1 MAMASTVVLAIL
13 VLGTLVVHLGNYRL
27 RQQRDWRAKGLLVVG
42 CVLALGIAA
51 QYYVT
56 HELAAPRTLN
66 DTQMH
71 WIAQQLSPFKG
82 HRVVVGAV
90 PLSMESFDLASKIVE
105 TLNLKPAEIN
115 ANMNQA
121 GIAAEMGV
129 AGRSMK
135 SIPEGVIRGVL
146 VKYTTGNAKGQKF
159 AEALVALL
167 NTESITAFATGGL
180 NEDQIEGRISQ
191 GLDPQ
196 RNDVRNEPV
205 YVVVGDKP

>member
-1 MAMASTVVLAIL
+1 MVMAWVVLAIL
-13 VLGTLVVHLGNYRL
+13 VLGTLVVHLGNYCL

-56 HELAAPRTLN
+56 YQLAAPRTLN
-66 DTQMH
+66 DTQAH
-71 WIAQQLSPFKG
+71 RIAQQLSPFKG
-82 HRVVVGAV
+82 HRVVIGAV
-90 PLSMESFDLASKIVE
+90 PLSTESFDLANKIVE
-105 TLNLKPAEIN
+105 TLKLKPAEMN

-129 AGRSMK
+129 AGQNMK
-135 SIPEGVIRGVL
+135 STPEGIMRGVL
-146 VKYTTGNAKGQKF
+146 VKYSTGNDKGQRF
-159 AEALVALL
+159 AEALAGAL

-205 YVVVGDKP
+205 LVVVGDKP

>member
-1 MAMASTVVLAIL
+1 MALVVLAIL
-13 VLGTLVVHLGNYRL
+13 VLGTLVVHLGNYFL
-27 RQQRDWRAKGLLVVG
+27 RQQRDWRAKVLLAVG

-56 HELAAPRTLN
+56 HELAAPRTLS

-82 HRVVVGAV
+82 HRVVIGAV
-90 PLSMESFDLASKIVE
+90 PLSTESLDLATKIVE
-105 TLNLKPAEIN
+105 TLKLQPAEMN
-115 ANMNQA
+115 ANINQA

-129 AGRSMK
+129 AGRYMK
-135 SIPEGVIRGVL
+135 SIPEGIVRGVL
-146 VKYTTGNAKGQKF
+146 VRYTTGNDKGQQF
-159 AEALVALL
+159 AEALVAAL
-167 NTESITAFATGGL
+167 NAESVTAFARGGL
-180 NEDQIEGRISQ
+180 NEDQIDGRISQ

-196 RNDVRNEPV
+196 RNDSRKEPV